1 MTLIEKENFPGYNLQ
16 FKILEL
22 NVNLFYLNATD
33 YGSLDYDETFSI
45 IATSDKGY
53 AAVGYTKGY
62 GAVLTDVYVVKTDS
76 MLVGGNYSIV
86 GISDVDKKASMISA
100 FPNPVKDLL
109 MVKFEHVSTLSSI
122 SLYDSFGVELDLKQ
136 NVCQKSTHEIQ
147 IDVKDLMN
155 GIYFLKIGESVK
167 KIIVSH

>member
-1 MTLIEKENFPGYNLQ
+1 M
-16 FKILEL
+16 
-22 NVNLFYLNATD
+22 
-33 YGSLDYDETFSI
+33 
-45 IATSDKGY
+45 
-53 AAVGYTKGY
+53 
-62 GAVLTDVYVVKTDS
+62 
-76 MLVGGNYSIV
+76 
-86 GISDVDKKASMISA
+86 
-100 FPNPVKDLL
+100 
-109 MVKFEHVSTLSSI
+109 KFEHVSTLSSI